1 MDIVICTLSE
11 CKVKILANS
20 SFSGWAGWLNH
31 QWLTISPQNF
41 SPDVKNVKISDM
53 VYKNWITME

>member
-1 MDIVICTLSE
+1 MQLLSE

-31 QWLTISPQNF
+31 QWLNKSQNF